1 MSKKSL
7 FAKLFNE
14 YRELIERQLSGSGKL
29 PDKIFM
35 DTRSYD
41 FMSRYVNI
49 FNSHMD
55 GGKRLRAFL
64 VILGYNLSGNNYADE
79 DILTASLS
87 YELFQNGILMHDDII
102 DQSELRRNKPSVYAQ
117 FGTPIAICLG
127 DTGIVAAY
135 DAILLSGFSDDRK
148 LKALMNQSKIFKLTV
163 TGQFKDIELSDKHG
177 CTLDEI
183 ITMYELKTAYYTFI
197 GPLQLGIIL
206 GGGSDDLLRE
216 ARELGRLVGIAF
228 QIKDDIIG
236 IYGKTE
242 ITGKST
248 VSDIEE
254 GKNTV
259 LTSYFR
265 ENASPYMLNEF
276 NALYG
281 KKNCPVTEADCARIR
296 DLLDESNAHAMTL
309 ALYAKYINEALKVL
323 DNMNI
328 SDYHKDI
335 LHGMIEYLNNRES

>member
-1 MSKKSL
+1 MQSKKSL
-7 FAKLFNE
+7 FAKLFKE
-14 YRELIERQLSGSGKL
+14 YRELIERQLSGEPVKA
-29 PDKIFM
+29 IFS
-35 DTRSYD
+35 DAKSYY
-41 FMSRYVNI
+41 FMSKYVNA
-49 FNSHMD
+49 FNSHMES
-55 GGKRLRAFL
+55 GKRLRAFL
-64 VILGYNLSGNNYADE
+64 VLLGCNLCGHDPDNN
-79 DILTASLS
+79 IVTASLS

-102 DQSELRRNKPSVYAQ
+102 DQSGLRRNKPSVYAQ

-135 DAILLSGFSDDRK
+135 DAIVLSGFSDDRK
-148 LKALMNQSKIFKLTV
+148 LRALANQSKIFKLTV
-163 TGQFKDIELSDKHG
+163 TGELKDIELSDNHD

-216 ARELGRLVGIAF
+216 AQELGRLIGIAF

-236 IYGKTE
+236 VYGKTE
-242 ITGKST
+242 ITGKSS

-265 ENASPYMLNEF
+265 ECASQDMLKEF
-276 NALYG
+276 NAIYG
-281 KKNCPVTEADCARIR
+281 KKNCTEEDCSRIR
-296 DLLDESNAHAMTL
+296 DLLDESNARAMTQE
-309 ALYAKYINEALKVL
+309 LYTKYINDAERIL
-323 DNMNI
+323 DSMSI

-335 LHGMIEYLNNRES
+335 FHGMIEYLNEREN

>member
-7 FAKLFNE
+7 FAKLFSE
-14 YRELIERQLSGSGKL
+14 YRALIESKLSGEV
-29 PDKIFM
+29 PDAIFA
-35 DTRSYD
+35 DTRKYG
-41 FMSRYVNI
+41 FMSKYVDI
-49 FNSHMD
+49 FNSHIE

-64 VILGYNLSGNNYADE
+64 VILGYNLCCHDIDD

-117 FGTPIAICLG
+117 FGTPVAVCLG

-135 DAILLSGFSDDRK
+135 DAILLSNFRDDYK
-148 LKALMNQSKIFKLTV
+148 LKALANQSRIFKLTV
-163 TGQFKDIELSDKHG
+163 TGQFKDIELSG
-177 CTLDEI
+177 SGECSLDEI
-183 ITMYELKTAYYTFI
+183 ITMYELKTSWYTFI
-197 GPLQLGIIL
+197 GALQLGIIL
-206 GGGSDDLLRE
+206 GGGSDSLLAE
-216 ARELGRLVGIAF
+216 ARELGRLIGIAF

-236 IYGKTE
+236 VYGKTE
-242 ITGKST
+242 ITGKSS

-265 ENASPYMLNEF
+265 ELASPDMLKEF
-276 NALYG
+276 NELYG
-281 KKNCPVTEADCARIR
+281 KKNCTEKDCARIR
-296 DLLDESNAHAMTL
+296 DLLDQSNAHAMTQE
-309 ALYAKYINEALKVL
+309 LYMKYIDDALKVL
-323 DNMNI
+323 AGMNI

-335 LHGMIEYLNNRES
+335 FHGLIEYLNEREK

>member
-1 MSKKSL
+1 MQSKKSL
-7 FAKLFNE
+7 FAKLFND
-14 YRELIERQLSGSGKL
+14 YRNLIERQLSGEV
-29 PDKIFM
+29 PDKIFT
-35 DTRSYD
+35 DTQNYD
-41 FMSRYVNI
+41 FMSKYTSV
-49 FNSHMD
+49 FNSHIE

-64 VILGYNLSGNNYADE
+64 VILGYNLCGHDTDD
-79 DILTASLS
+79 DIVTASLS

-135 DAILLSGFSDDRK
+135 DAVLLSGFSDYSK
-148 LKALMNQSKIFKLTV
+148 LKALANQSRIFKLTV
-163 TGQFKDIELSDKHG
+163 AGELKDIELSDNKD

-197 GPLQLGIIL
+197 GPLQMGIIL

-216 ARELGRLVGIAF
+216 AQEFCRLVGTAF

-242 ITGKST
+242 ITGKSS

-265 ENASPYMLNEF
+265 ECASPDMLGEF

-281 KKNCPVTEADCARIR
+281 KKNCTEDDCSRIR
-296 DLLDESNAHAMTL
+296 DLLDESNARAMTQE
-309 ALYAKYINEALKVL
+309 LYTKYIDEAVRVL
-323 DNMNI
+323 DSMNI

-335 LHGMIEYLNNRES
+335 FHGMIEYLNEREN